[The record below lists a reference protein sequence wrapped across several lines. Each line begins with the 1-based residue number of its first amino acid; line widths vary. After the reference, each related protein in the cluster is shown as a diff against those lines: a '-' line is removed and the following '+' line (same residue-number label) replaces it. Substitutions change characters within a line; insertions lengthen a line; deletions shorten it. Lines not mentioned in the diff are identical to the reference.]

1 MFYIFKMIKL
11 KYLCMLLVVV
21 SAALPA
27 KAASEQ
33 VKNYLEIARQRQYI
47 GGPDESDLKVQTKL
61 ISSKKKKQKKSENS
75 EQ

>member
-1 MFYIFKMIKL
+1 
-11 KYLCMLLVVV
+11 MLLIVV
-21 SAALPA
+21 STVIPVR
-27 KAASEQ
+27 AASEQ